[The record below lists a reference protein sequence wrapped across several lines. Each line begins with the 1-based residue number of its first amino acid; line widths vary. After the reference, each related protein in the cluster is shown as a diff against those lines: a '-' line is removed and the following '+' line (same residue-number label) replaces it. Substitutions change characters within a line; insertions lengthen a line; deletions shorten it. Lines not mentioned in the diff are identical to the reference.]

1 MCAVIM
7 DAIGEGEEARALKG
21 TSSVSRSSSND
32 LLMTGRERWEST
44 YVSPCPGK
52 CFAQGAIP
60 SQASADATVVANVL
74 TTFGSARNDY
84 TQSSSEKAPD
94 VPSPKERTPITG
106 LRGSELISATGLNA
120 QFIPTIFISRA
131 LADVVSAARAGD
143 PEDPRAIAPGLN
155 TDTKVTIRTA
165 CVID

>member
-32 LLMTGRERWEST
+32 LLMTGRERCEST

-74 TTFGSARNDY
+74 TTFGSARN
-84 TQSSSEKAPD
+84 TMIILRVHLRKHLTHLHRKSGRR
-94 VPSPKERTPITG
+94 SPG
-106 LRGSELISATGLNA
+106 C
-120 QFIPTIFISRA
+120 
-131 LADVVSAARAGD
+131 GD
-143 PEDPRAIAPGLN
+143 LS
-155 TDTKVTIRTA
+155 
-165 CVID
+165 